1 MRFDAYAALSQLRA
15 EGEGRAIRATG
26 AIPLAPNSMG
36 SMNSTG
42 RGVPAEVSKADPNS
56 MNRMSSTG
64 QTDKTENA
72 VASPPVASGPEKA
85 RIVTFPS
92 ALSPP
97 PPDSLAAG
105 KVARLPTHPPT
116 CAVCGASD
124 WTVALTNR
132 TGRKLHVSCW
142 KAAGGAS

>member
-1 MRFDAYAALSQLRA
+1 MKFDAYAALSQLRA

-26 AIPLAPNSMG
+26 AIPLAPNSMNR
-36 SMNSTG
+36 MNSTG
-42 RGVPAEVSKADPNS
+42 Q
-56 MNRMSSTG
+56 TG
-64 QTDKTENA
+64 KTENA

-105 KVARLPTHPPT
+105 KVARLPKHPPT

-132 TGRKLHVSCW
+132 TRRKLHVSCW